1 MSLRNSTIKNISP
14 SASAQPSDPLPFP
27 VFDAKDFEILRW
39 KKEAE
44 YHKRLR
50 QAADQHSFQLEE
62 QLSSSRISNS
72 NWVSGFDEAQQGL
85 REESQGLLTK
95 NSELTHQLNMAAME
109 NRRLRETQALTST
122 SLEQVHAERDE
133 VTEERDALKGDYD
146 ELKRAL
152 AKLTVEMQ
160 ERCCEQQQ
168 SQPLLQPQQLQQQ
181 LQQQQAQQP
190 PPQQQGLQQQPQ
202 QQPQQQQQQQPPQQQ
217 QQPPQPQQQPQQQAE
232 EVSRFPPAGIQ
243 TQDCLAAAGVG
254 PDPPGTDNSLHE
266 LLDAAQVTC
275 VSDHGRM
282 GSMSEHGR
290 R

>member
-122 SLEQVHAERDE
+122 SLEQ
-133 VTEERDALKGDYD
+133 
-146 ELKRAL
+146 
-152 AKLTVEMQ
+152 LTVEMQ